1 MRAKRQSIE
10 EDSLKKRLAMHEKN
24 ARELAERLKEA
35 EERSSK
41 ESEEVRGRCEERVGE
56 LVVERSELK
65 DKVVAMEKQLF
76 NLQRS
81 N

>member
-65 DKVVAMEKQLF
+65 DKVVNMEKQLF

>member
-1 MRAKRQSIE
+1 MRAKRQSME

>member
-1 MRAKRQSIE
+1 
-10 EDSLKKRLAMHEKN
+10 MHEKN

-76 NLQRS
+76 NMQRS

>member
-1 MRAKRQSIE
+1 LRAKRQSIE

-65 DKVVAMEKQLF
+65 DKVVNMEKQLF
-76 NLQRS
+76 NLQR
-81 N
+81 NN

>member
-1 MRAKRQSIE
+1 LRAKRQSIE

>member
-35 EERSSK
+35 EERFIK